1 LALGFDGGMALS
13 PGTSKTIWSN
23 IHKGM
28 AVRRKG
34 ERKFV
39 GRGFEIRTI
48 DFGRGTKLSSVIPWG
63 DLDTAY
69 WQTKIP
75 NISVYLPFTGSKLEI
90 MLFPLFKLVMSIP
103 FVRKRAVEKAGRTRG
118 PSAEKRGNNRI
129 RVWGEIKNSSGK
141 VVTAG
146 IEVPDGYTVTMDGI
160 IMSADYCRDYQ
171 GESGCYTP
179 SQLMG
184 HTLAEQ
190 LPGASSISLRS

>member
-1 LALGFDGGMALS
+1 L
-13 PGTSKTIWSN
+13 
-23 IHKGM
+23 
-28 AVRRKG
+28 
-34 ERKFV
+34 
-39 GRGFEIRTI
+39 
-48 DFGRGTKLSSVIPWG
+48 G

-75 NISVYLPFTGSKLEI
+75 NISVWIPFSGSKLEI

-103 FVRKRAVEKAGRTRG
+103 FARKRAADIAGRTRG
-118 PSAEKRGNNRI
+118 PSAEKRNNNRI
-129 RVWGEIKNSSGK
+129 YVWGEIKNPSGK

-160 IMSADYCRDYQ
+160 VMSADYCRDYQ
-171 GESGCYTP
+171 GEGGCYMP

-190 LPGASSISLRS
+190 LPGASRITLRS